1 MAATAENIRTW
12 LIGSSLVTGIV
23 GGSSSSAHARI
34 FVNHVPDE
42 TQNKPFIWLQRISR
56 EREQLLNGQ
65 HISIFSEEF
74 AVECIATGVQNAM
87 NLSDYVVRRLEAAT
101 PGTTMGSNVVKAV
114 IVEDQDDDYIPKNAQ
129 DAGSHISA
137 VRVTIWRST

>member
-42 TQNKPFIWLQRISR
+42 TGSQPFVWLQRISR
-56 EREQLLNGQ
+56 EREQLLNGT
-65 HISIFSEEF
+65 HLSIFSEEF
-74 AVECIATGVQNAM
+74 AIECIAVGVANAM
-87 NLSDYVVRRLEAAT
+87 NLSDYVVQRMEAAT

-137 VRVTIWRST
+137 VRVTVWRST